1 MWELFQKGGPV
12 MYPLLVCSITGLYII
27 IQKLL
32 FLKLN
37 DVTPDTAA
45 ETIKDQLLTYGKEE
59 TMRVLRAKRKAPLR
73 MAASAIKL
81 SSLPVEEWESA
92 MGQASAFE
100 IQKMEKNLSILSGL
114 ITICPMLGLLG
125 TMIGFIGIFHVIG
138 GGGIG
143 NTAALSIG
151 ISEKLIT
158 TASALSL
165 TIPFIIGFHFVSYR
179 VDVLISKAEFLT
191 NDIAQFCK
199 ENAAKLS

>member
-12 MYPLLVCSITGLYII
+12 MYPLLVCSITGLYIL
-27 IQKLL
+27 IQKIL

-37 DVTPDTAA
+37 DITPEQAS
-45 ETIKDQLLTYGKEE
+45 ETIKDQLLTYGKDE
-59 TMRVLRAKRKAPLR
+59 TMRVLRSKRKAPLR
-73 MAASAIKL
+73 MVANAIKL

-92 MGQASAFE
+92 MGQSASFE
-100 IQKMEKNLSILSGL
+100 IQKMEKNMSILSAL

-158 TASALSL
+158 TATVLSL
-165 TIPFIIGFHFVSYR
+165 TIPFIISFHYLYYKI
-179 VDVLISKAEFLT
+179 DVLISKAEFLT

-199 ENAAKLS
+199 ENVAKLS